1 MVRTIL
7 FDKQA
12 NKNFQKLLDGK
23 CSQSGLFIGQINN
36 SNDIIL
42 HVIPTPLNDTDNK
55 QEDWIINHAIQ
66 IHDMLIGGLDLLGIY
81 IVDIQESINAR
92 AILNKIYKNLNEL
105 QYYKQANFNG
115 DRLVWVVDSKTKK

>member
-23 CSQSGLFIGQINN
+23 LSQSGLLIGQI
-36 SNDIIL
+36 SASKDFIL

-55 QEDWIINHAIQ
+55 QEDWIVNHALQ
-66 IHDMLIGGLDLLGIY
+66 IHDMLTGGLDLLGIY
-81 IVDIQESINAR
+81 IVDIQESLNAR
-92 AILNKIYKNLNEL
+92 TILNKIFKSLSDF
-105 QYYKQANFNG
+105 QYYKQMNFNSE
-115 DRLVWVVDSKTKK
+115 RLIWVVDSKTKK